1 MGGLHQI
8 TAFKSAVFPEPRPK
22 ERGFFVP
29 RGPGGYGSRTVT
41 PAVPGSKPGRGARQS
56 ASEPMPAGASPA
68 TRAKRSGV
76 LPGGS
81 LMRPDH
87 GLAHPAGTA
96 VGKPRGGKEIRRHC
110 RFVQAVGPSPDE
122 RMIPVRV
129 RDRRPDFG
137 TGCSSAWPEHLPRTE
152 EVLGSNPSAQTN
164 TTVAL
169 VSVAARDAVDVK
181 ARVRFPAPPQTK
193 RCWCSTAASL
203 TSTQRVSVR
212 LRCTAPSDG
221 PLAA

>member
-1 MGGLHQI
+1 
-8 TAFKSAVFPEPRPK
+8 
-22 ERGFFVP
+22 
-29 RGPGGYGSRTVT
+29 
-41 PAVPGSKPGRGARQS
+41 
-56 ASEPMPAGASPA
+56 
-68 TRAKRSGV
+68 
-76 LPGGS
+76 
-81 LMRPDH
+81 
-87 GLAHPAGTA
+87 
-96 VGKPRGGKEIRRHC
+96 
-110 RFVQAVGPSPDE
+110 
-122 RMIPVRV
+122 MIPVRV
-129 RDRRPDFG
+129 RGRRPDLG

-221 PLAA
+221 PLAAQEPCFSGRRTWVRIPPVAPKREKPRAKHSSCGGLNLAQRHHKYQNLDLVIGRNSEN